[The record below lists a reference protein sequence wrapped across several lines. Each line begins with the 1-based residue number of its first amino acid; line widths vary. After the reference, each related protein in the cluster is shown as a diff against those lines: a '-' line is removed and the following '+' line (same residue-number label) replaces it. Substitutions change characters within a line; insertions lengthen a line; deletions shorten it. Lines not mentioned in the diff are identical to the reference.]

1 MATAKKCGNAAC
13 SCMPAEKEKFCSPH
27 CEAMKA
33 SVEFL
38 CGCGHSHCTGTA
50 SHQESNEEPR
60 EARPEHA
67 QMR

>member
-1 MATAKKCGNAAC
+1 
-13 SCMPAEKEKFCSPH
+13 
-27 CEAMKA
+27 MKA